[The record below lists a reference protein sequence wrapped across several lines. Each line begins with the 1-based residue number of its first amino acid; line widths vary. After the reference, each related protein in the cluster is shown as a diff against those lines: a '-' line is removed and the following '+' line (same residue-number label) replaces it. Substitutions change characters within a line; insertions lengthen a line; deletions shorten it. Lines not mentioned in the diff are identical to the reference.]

1 MLLAPVVAE
10 NHLQYKK
17 QKTKIMKKSIFLCI
31 LFAILSANVNAQMIS
46 VTGGNLNLHGKD
58 KGFIE
63 VEAMQN
69 ITENIAA
76 HISYTKTIGGYDIAM
91 VGGRFSTP
99 KQRLGLMLSACYMVN
114 HKTMGMIGIDVRPI
128 KSSPISIVYSQSSD
142 NQLNTVGL
150 KFPIFNNHNKG
161 H

>member
-1 MLLAPVVAE
+1 
-10 NHLQYKK
+10 
-17 QKTKIMKKSIFLCI
+17 MKKSIFLCI

-63 VEAMQN
+63 IEAMQH
-69 ITENIAA
+69 ITKNVAT

-91 VGGRFSTP
+91 VGVRYGF
-99 KQRLGLMLSACYMVN
+99 KQNRLGVMLSACYMVN
-114 HKTMGMIGIDVRPI
+114 HKTMAMVGVDMKPF
-128 KSSPISIVYSQSSD
+128 KHSPVLLTYNISSD
-142 NQLNTVGL
+142 KELKTFGV